1 MKAPATKENNFE
13 LSRQL
18 SKSRD
23 NFSRKSA
30 RATANRLES
39 VMRLVVVITDQV
51 ETNPVKLLEFGFAID
66 EASTALEYYYLIAEA
81 KQFKFWNI
89 FAKLRESK

>member
-1 MKAPATKENNFE
+1 
-13 LSRQL
+13 
-18 SKSRD
+18 
-23 NFSRKSA
+23 
-30 RATANRLES
+30 
-39 VMRLVVVITDQV
+39 MRLVVVITDQV